1 MTDPPLVLFGPV
13 TALERSLQKPA
24 FVWADP
30 QGPAVQ
36 PEQLGKKRNKRLPG
50 REARCACLNLETC
63 APLQRKVLRTHKE
76 DIQADLKFSKALGC
90 RAKHRN
96 QLCFYTSTGNHPK
109 VKLGSHCIHGN
120 LGENSTPGP
129 HHEAGESAAQ
139 KTRKRDTGN

>member
-50 REARCACLNLETC
+50 REAGVPVSIWR
-63 APLQRKVLRTHKE
+63 RVLLYREKSSE
-76 DIQADLKFSKALGC
+76 
-90 RAKHRN
+90 
-96 QLCFYTSTGNHPK
+96 P
-109 VKLGSHCIHGN
+109 
-120 LGENSTPGP
+120 
-129 HHEAGESAAQ
+129 
-139 KTRKRDTGN
+139 TRKIFKPTSSSAKLWVAEQNTEISCVFTRQQGTIQK